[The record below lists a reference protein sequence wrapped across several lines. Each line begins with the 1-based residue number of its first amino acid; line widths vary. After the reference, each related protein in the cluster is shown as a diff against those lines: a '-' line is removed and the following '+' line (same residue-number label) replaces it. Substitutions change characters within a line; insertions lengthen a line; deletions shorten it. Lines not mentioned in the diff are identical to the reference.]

1 MLAIALTMLIGATAT
16 ADDSKVPDWEVSSS
30 TKGVTVMMRERKGS
44 DVKEILAVGEV
55 GAPPRAV
62 FRAIGD
68 YARYKEIMPY
78 TEESKIVA
86 EEPGGKVVHVYS
98 RINAPLV
105 SRRDYTMRIVDVSD
119 YKDGQGY
126 LGTRWT
132 PSEKGPVGVDGVV
145 RVKVNEGSWR
155 VDSLDGGAKSRVTYF
170 LFTDPGG
177 SLPAWI
183 KNSASSGAIPDMFE
197 ALRRVAPERK
207 YASK

>member
-1 MLAIALTMLIGATAT
+1 MFATLALATSIGAAAIAGDPKEPA
-16 ADDSKVPDWEVSSS
+16 WEESS
-30 TKGVTVMMRERKGS
+30 TSKGVTVMMRERKGT

-68 YARYKEIMPY
+68 YQRYKEIMPY
-78 TEESKIVA
+78 TEESKVVA
-86 EEPGGKVVHVYS
+86 SEQGEKVVHVYS

-105 SRRDYTMRIVDVSD
+105 SRRDYTMRIVEVSD
-119 YKDGQGY
+119 FKDGKGY

-132 PSEKGPVGVDGVV
+132 PSEKGPAAADGVV

-155 VDSLDGGAKSRVTYF
+155 VEPLDGGARSRVTYF

-197 ALRRVAPERK
+197 ALRRVAPEERYRK
-207 YASK
+207 